1 MTDPGNLR
9 QPNLY
14 ETRVMSRRAIWL
26 IVLNFLVPGLPQVA
40 AGNRRLGRIGLI
52 ATLINVIAVVG
63 LLVIALTNKPLLATL
78 VTNAIGLWAVQIYL
92 VVFGLLVIVLT
103 LDTLRLVRIVRLS
116 PRSRL
121 IAPLSVVAVL
131 ALVVSGLSYAV
142 VQTSVARD
150 LLGSVFGDGVVVQPV
165 DGRYNFL
172 LLGGDSGTGRIGLR
186 PDSISVVSV
195 DATTGAMTIVG
206 IPRNLQRVPFPAS
219 SPMHSLYPD
228 GFNCGNECLI
238 NALYTEGEN
247 HADLYPN
254 AKAEGSS
261 PGIEATKDGVEGATG
276 LAIQYYVLVNMAG
289 FKKLIDAL
297 GGITVTVEKRVE
309 LVSGSD
315 ENPTSH
321 GWIEAGTQHM
331 DGKTALWFARSR
343 KTTSD
348 YDRMARQRLIEKAII
363 TQFSPLTVVT
373 KFQAVAEASKAT
385 LETDIP
391 EALVPTL
398 VDLAEKSQGSDPVS
412 IDLTPANGVVTAD
425 PDFKKIR
432 TMVKAALAESSSA
445 ASSSASSGSD
455 G

>member
-276 LAIQYYVLVNMAG
+276 LTIQYYVLVNMAG